1 MVATELAGRRQ
12 RPEED
17 EYTMSS
23 GAVAREI
30 VRAIETE
37 TYEMPLGAAV
47 NLFEKRDR
55 MFSAIN
61 E

>member
-37 TYEMPLGAAV
+37 TYEVPLGAAV
-47 NLFEKRDR
+47 NLYEKRDQ

>member
-1 MVATELAGRRQ
+1 
-12 RPEED
+12 
-17 EYTMSS
+17 MSS

-30 VRAIETE
+30 VSAIETE
-37 TYEMPLGAAV
+37 TYEVSLGAAA
-47 NLFEKRDR
+47 NLYEKRDR